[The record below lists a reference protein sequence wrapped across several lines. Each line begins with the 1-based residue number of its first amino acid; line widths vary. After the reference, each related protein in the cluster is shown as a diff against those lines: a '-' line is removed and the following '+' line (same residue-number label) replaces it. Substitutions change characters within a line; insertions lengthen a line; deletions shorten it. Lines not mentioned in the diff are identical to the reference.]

1 MMYKKGYSTKC
12 DFCCTLLTAIH
23 EVALALGC
31 ELDIRKIR
39 RCSDTGSIAA
49 DHLSK
54 SKVGHFKR
62 LISRARSE
70 PEPVPRSLIEWIEEP
85 VPDRFLGQRILKEI
99 SRFHSLIG
107 L

>member
-1 MMYKKGYSTKC
+1 MTRFNRECS
-12 DFCCTLLTAIH
+12 
-23 EVALALGC
+23 
-31 ELDIRKIR
+31 R
-39 RCSDTGSIAA
+39 R
-49 DHLSK
+49 SK
-54 SKVGHFKR
+54 SKFGHFKR

-70 PEPVPRSLIEWIEEP
+70 PETVPRSLIEWIEEP